1 MGSSKTTTTQKNEP
15 PGWAKDAFKL
25 SGSEVM
31 RLYQSGSGGNPYQ
44 GSAVADLSD
53 TTMQGVNQTA
63 QAGQNWNTAGTRPLF
78 GGIGAAAVGPSY
90 AEQNLGTIASG
101 GDNPYFEEALN
112 NRLGDVQ
119 DRVQSAMSGAGRF
132 GSGAHTG
139 VLTDSLGDIST
150 QALSNQWNQNIQNQL
165 AATGQMDAARFGGLG
180 LGLNAAGAMA
190 DMDQKQFENQLAGAD
205 ATLKAGGILDRQSQA
220 QLTDA
225 VNKFYEMD
233 NAEWN
238 RLGLLQAGAAGAAG
252 PYGTQS
258 GTSRTSNPGAIFGAL
273 GSAMG
278 GMGGK

>member
-1 MGSSKTTTTQKNEP
+1 MGSKTSSTQENKP
-15 PGWAKDAFKL
+15 PDWAEDAFKL
-25 SGSEVM
+25 SGDETM
-31 RLYQSGSGGNPYQ
+31 RLYQSGAGGNPYQ

-78 GGIGAAAVGPSY
+78 QGIGAASVAPSY

-112 NRLGDVQ
+112 NQLGKVS
-119 DRVQSAMSGAGRF
+119 DRVQSSMSGAGRF

-139 VLTDSLGDIST
+139 VLTNELGGLAT
-150 QALSNQWNQNIQNQL
+150 GAMANQWNQNIQNMFGANSQMDSARNAGLDRGL
-165 AATGQMDAARFGGLG
+165 AATG
-180 LGLNAAGAMA
+180 AMA
-190 DMDQKQFENQLAGAD
+190 GQDQAQFQNQLAGAD
-205 ATLKAGGILDRQSQA
+205 ATLKAGGILDRQNQS

-233 NAEWN
+233 NAEWQ

-258 GTSRTSNPGAIFGAL
+258 GTSRTSNPGAVLGAL
-273 GSAMG
+273 GGAMG
-278 GMGGK
+278 GK